1 MLLLTGATGNI
12 GGDLARELA
21 GRGARFRV
29 LVRDPARAAGLP
41 AAERVVAD
49 LGDAA
54 TLPPAFAGADRL
66 FLLPTGI
73 GLEHTANAVAAA
85 RDAGVRHIVHLSS
98 LTVVG
103 DPVPAMGRWHH
114 EREEVVRA
122 SGIPFTILR
131 AGAFMANALEW
142 AATVRG
148 GGYVLDPTGPG
159 RFAPV
164 DTADL
169 AAVAAAVLT
178 EDGHQGRTYALTGGE
193 LLTVAEQVE
202 MIAAAA
208 GRGIEARP
216 ARTPEEAVRAR
227 FPGGAPPALADGL
240 VDWYARMRAGGA
252 AIRTDTVERLLGRP
266 PRTFAAW
273 CERNADAFSGT

>member
-1 MLLLTGATGNI
+1 MLLVTGATGNI

-114 EREEVVRA
+114 EREEIVRA

-178 EDGHQGRTYALTGGE
+178 EDGHQAGPTPSP
-193 LLTVAEQVE
+193 
-202 MIAAAA
+202 AASCS
-208 GRGIEARP
+208 RSPSRS
-216 ARTPEEAVRAR
+216 R
-227 FPGGAPPALADGL
+227 
-240 VDWYARMRAGGA
+240 
-252 AIRTDTVERLLGRP
+252 
-266 PRTFAAW
+266 
-273 CERNADAFSGT
+273 